1 MGKSKKRSIYLGKN
15 DQFSRLSRTEAVKTV
30 VGMLKE
36 DDKEAYGLITLFG
49 LSAEELLEAGA
60 DYEVVKGLGNVL
72 K

>member
-1 MGKSKKRSIYLGKN
+1 MGKAKKRSIYLGKN
-15 DQFSRLSRTEAVKTV
+15 DQFSRLSRKEAVKTV
-30 VGMLKE
+30 VELLKD

-49 LSAEELLEAGA
+49 LTAEEVLEAGA